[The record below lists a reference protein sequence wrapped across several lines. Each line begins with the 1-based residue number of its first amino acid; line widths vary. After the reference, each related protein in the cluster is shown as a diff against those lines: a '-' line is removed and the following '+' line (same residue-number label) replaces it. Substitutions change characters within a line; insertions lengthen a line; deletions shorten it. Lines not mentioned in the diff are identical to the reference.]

1 MPLSRINSAAIAN
14 NSVIAADIAAGSV
27 TGDKIGATAINAN
40 NIVNASITASK
51 LATGIAAQYVDSQ
64 ATAVMYYN
72 GQNVTSNI
80 TVSADRNAFTAG
92 PITINDPYS
101 VTLNAGS
108 TWVIL

>member
-1 MPLSRINSAAIAN
+1 MPLTKASFAVINVAGTVTSTTVGNSTSIPSITFDQNGVISAVSN
-14 NSVIAADIAAGSV
+14 NSVTS
-27 TGDKIGATAINAN
+27 
-40 NIVNASITASK
+40 
-51 LATGIAAQYVDSQ
+51 AQFVDNQ
-64 ATAVMYYN
+64 AVRVMYFN
-72 GQNVTSNI
+72 AQNITSNI